1 MSHDIDRNNR
11 WLARAALVA
20 LGWAIVALIR
30 QVLA

>member
-1 MSHDIDRNNR
+1 MSRDIARNNR
-11 WLARAALVA
+11 WLTRAFYVA

>member
-1 MSHDIDRNNR
+1 MHDIDRNNR

-20 LGWAIVALIR
+20 LCWAIVALIR